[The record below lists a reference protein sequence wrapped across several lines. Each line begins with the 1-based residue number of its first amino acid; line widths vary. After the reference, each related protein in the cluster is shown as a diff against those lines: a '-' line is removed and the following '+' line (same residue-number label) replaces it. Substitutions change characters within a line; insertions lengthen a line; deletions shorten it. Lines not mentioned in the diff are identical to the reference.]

1 MRNSLA
7 AGLLLL
13 SLACDE
19 ALDRSSTKQPAPLKQ
34 STEDSGRVT
43 ISGNSTGSKGESI
56 KLTANVGNVVNA
68 GGSLDYEWSLDGRGS
83 LVSRQSDPKHATVI
97 ASSPGTLFVTVTV
110 SEDGV
115 EIGSARLTLQITD

>member
-1 MRNSLA
+1 MRYILVV
-7 AGLLLL
+7 GLLFLT
-13 SLACDE
+13 SVCDE

-43 ISGNSTGSKGESI
+43 ISGGSSGSEGESI
-56 KLTANVGNVVNA
+56 KLTANVANA
-68 GGSLDYEWSLDGRGS
+68 SGRLDYDWRLEGRGS
-83 LVSRQSDPKHATVI
+83 MVSRQSDPKHATVI

-115 EIGSARLTLQITD
+115 EIGSARLTLRITD

>member
-13 SLACDE
+13 TLACDE
-19 ALDRSSTKQPAPLKQ
+19 TLDRSSTKQPVPLKQ

-43 ISGNSTGSKGESI
+43 ISGSSTGSEGESI
-56 KLTANVGNVVNA
+56 KLTANVANA
-68 GGSLDYEWSLDGRGS
+68 GGSLDYDWSLDGRGS

-97 ASSPGTLFVTVTV
+97 ASSSGTLFVNVTV

-115 EIGSARLTLQITD
+115 EIGRASLTLRITD

>member
-1 MRNSLA
+1 LRNSLA

-19 ALDRSSTKQPAPLKQ
+19 TLDRSSTKQPAPLKQ

-43 ISGNSTGSKGESI
+43 ISGNSTGSEGESI
-56 KLTANVGNVVNA
+56 KLTANVVNA
-68 GGSLDYEWSLDGRGS
+68 GGSLDYDWSLDGRGS

-115 EIGSARLTLQITD
+115 EIGSARLTLRITD

>member
-19 ALDRSSTKQPAPLKQ
+19 TLDRSSTKQPAPLKQ

-43 ISGNSTGSKGESI
+43 ISGNSTGSEGESI
-56 KLTANVGNVVNA
+56 KLTANVVNA
-68 GGSLDYEWSLDGRGS
+68 GGSLDYDWSLDGRGS

-115 EIGSARLTLQITD
+115 EIGSARLTLRITD

>member
-1 MRNSLA
+1 LRNSLA

-19 ALDRSSTKQPAPLKQ
+19 TLDRSSTKQPATLKQ

-43 ISGNSTGSKGESI
+43 ISGNSTGSEGESI
-56 KLTANVGNVVNA
+56 KLTANVVNA
-68 GGSLDYEWSLDGRGS
+68 GGSLDYDWSLDGRGS

-115 EIGSARLTLQITD
+115 EIGSARLTLRITD